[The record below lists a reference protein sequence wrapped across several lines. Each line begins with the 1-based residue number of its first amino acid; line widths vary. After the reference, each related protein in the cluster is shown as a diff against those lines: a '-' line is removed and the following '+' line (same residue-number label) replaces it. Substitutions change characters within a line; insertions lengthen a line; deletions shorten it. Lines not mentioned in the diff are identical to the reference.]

1 MKIKEDLIAEFKSWK
16 LFELIIFWS
25 AITTI
30 LLISIFN
37 KESAISIIYATCG
50 IIYTLIAGK
59 GRISCYLFGIIATS
73 CYCYLAFN
81 NNLWANFALNLCYY
95 LPMQI
100 IGIFAWKKHLKQNS
114 HEIIKEKCS
123 RKERV
128 ILLWTTVKIYVVVI
142 AGLKLL
148 HDTAPYLDCLT
159 TVLSVLGMYMTVKRK
174 MEQWIIWTIV
184 NFLAILM
191 WLKVS
196 VLNSNTYST
205 LVVWVIYFII
215 GIYFYIKWKKEI
227 DTTVTE

>member
-1 MKIKEDLIAEFKSWK
+1 MNIKDDLITEFRNWS
-16 LFELIIFWS
+16 LFELVVFWS

-30 LLISIFN
+30 FLISVFN
-37 KESAISIIYATCG
+37 NESIIAIIYATCG

-59 GRISCYLFGIIATS
+59 GKITCYLFGIIATS

-81 NNLWANFALNLCYY
+81 NNLWGNFALNLCYY

-100 IGIFAWKKHLKQNS
+100 FGIFAWKKHLKKDS

-123 RKERV
+123 RKERAV
-128 ILLWTTVKIYVVVI
+128 LIWSTVKIYVLVI

-148 HDTAPYLDCLT
+148 HDSAPYLDCLT
-159 TVLSVLGMYMTVKRK
+159 TVLSVLGMYLTVRRK
-174 MEQWIIWTIV
+174 IEQWLIWTIV

-196 VLNSNTYST
+196 IMNSNTYST
-205 LVVWVIYFII
+205 LVVWIIYFII
-215 GIYFYIKWKKEI
+215 GIYFYIKWNREI
-227 DTTVTE
+227 EKSA

>member
-1 MKIKEDLIAEFKSWK
+1 MKIKEDLITEFKNWN

-37 KESAISIIYATCG
+37 KESVISIIYATCG
-50 IIYTLIAGK
+50 IIYTLMAGK

-123 RKERV
+123 RKERL
-128 ILLWTTVKIYVVVI
+128 ILLGTTVKIYIVVI

-196 VLNSNTYST
+196 VLNTNTYST